1 MADTIKFP
9 TSYMSTEMAV
19 FIVKHR
25 LSYYES
31 EKLTFADMTNAIE
44 RVATSDEARSR
55 LSNVD
60 FQRALCWLF
69 DHYDF
74 K

>member
-25 LSYYES
+25 LSYYEG
-31 EKLTFADMTNAIE
+31 EKFTFADMTNAIE
-44 RVATSDEARSR
+44 RVATSDEACSR
-55 LSNVD
+55 LSSAD
-60 FQRALCWLF
+60 LQRALRWLF

-74 K
+74 T

>member
-1 MADTIKFP
+1 MDDCIKFP
-9 TSYMSTEMAV
+9 TNYMSTEMAV

-31 EKLTFADMTNAIE
+31 EKF
-44 RVATSDEARSR
+44 DEARSR

-74 K
+74 T

>member
-1 MADTIKFP
+1 MDDCIKFP
-9 TSYMSTEMAV
+9 TNYMSAEMAV

-25 LSYYES
+25 LSYYEG
-31 EKLTFADMTNAIE
+31 ERFTFADMTNAIE

-55 LSNVD
+55 LSNDD

-74 K
+74 T

>member
-1 MADTIKFP
+1 MDDCIKFP
-9 TSYMSTEMAV
+9 TNYMSVEMAV

-25 LSYYES
+25 LSYYEG
-31 EKLTFADMTNAIE
+31 EKFTFADMTNAIE
-44 RVATSDEARSR
+44 RVATSDEACSR
-55 LSNVD
+55 LSIAD
-60 FQRALCWLF
+60 LQHALRWLF

>member
-1 MADTIKFP
+1 MGSCINFP
-9 TSYMSTEMAV
+9 TNRMSLELAV
-19 FIVKHR
+19 FIVKCR
-25 LSYYES
+25 LSYYED
-31 EKLTFADMTNAIE
+31 EKFTFQAMTNAIE

-55 LSNVD
+55 LSNTD

-74 K
+74 T

>member
-1 MADTIKFP
+1 MDDCIKFP
-9 TSYMSTEMAV
+9 TNYMSAEMAV

-25 LSYYES
+25 LSYYEG
-31 EKLTFADMTNAIE
+31 ERFTFADMTNAIE

-55 LSNVD
+55 LSNDD
-60 FQRALCWLF
+60 FQRALRWLF

>member
-9 TSYMSTEMAV
+9 TNYMSTEMAV

-25 LSYYES
+25 LSYYEG
-31 EKLTFADMTNAIE
+31 EKFTFADMTNAIE
-44 RVATSDEARSR
+44 RVATSDEACSR

-74 K
+74 T